1 MTADS
6 LMASPF
12 AQSAMAYA
20 AKASAAFKLVPVKR
34 WRQLLMV
41 LIAIWLVH
49 SLARL
54 FWVLIPVPN
63 QPVTPV
69 VPIAQGA
76 ADVST
81 AVASVDLKSVND
93 LFGLYDP
100 RAREKELEEQRKRE
114 AELAAA
120 EPVKETKLNLKL
132 QGVIAS
138 NEPSKSWA
146 IIGETNSQKLY
157 KIGDKIPGA
166 RNVSLKDVADLWV
179 ILDNSGKPEKLWL
192 YGEDG
197 KKVAVSR
204 TAPRPVRSQPKRTQP
219 ANVTKREIS
228 SDQIAQAKSIG
239 DVVRFMVATENGQMV
254 GYKVRPGRKRELFDQ
269 VGLKNN
275 DIVVSVNGIEVN
287 EPQKVREVYQALK
300 TATEANL
307 EVMRDGS
314 TQFIEIR
321 MSSE

>member
-1 MTADS
+1 MNSHSLASSPIMQTAGDYW
-6 LMASPF
+6 A
-12 AQSAMAYA
+12 
-20 AKASAAFKLVPVKR
+20 KLVGVAKR
-34 WRQLLMV
+34 IPPRRLRQIVILLM
-41 LIAIWLVH
+41 IIWAIH
-49 SLARL
+49 SIARL
-54 FWVLIPVPN
+54 FWVVVPVPH

-69 VPIAQGA
+69 VPAKVGVINA
-76 ADVST
+76 ATVR
-81 AVASVDLKSVND
+81 SVDLSAVNN
-93 LFGLYDP
+93 LFGNYDP
-100 RAREKELEEQRKRE
+100 KAEQKRLAAERQRQKELEASK
-114 AELAAA
+114 
-120 EPVKETKLNLKL
+120 PVQETKLNLKL

-138 NEPSKSWA
+138 NQPEKSWA
-146 IIGETNSQKLY
+146 IIGEASSQKLY

-179 ILDNSGKPEKLWL
+179 ILDNNGKAEKLWL

-197 KKVAVSR
+197 KKVASTR
-204 TAPRPVRSQPKRTQP
+204 RQPRKAPAPKPKEP
-219 ANVTKREIS
+219 ANVTKRQIS

-314 TQFIEIR
+314 TQFIQIR